1 METDELVLI
10 FDKIK
15 KQSRDPKEKIA
26 EHSLKIL
33 LKP

>member
-15 KQSRDPKEKIA
+15 EQPRNPKEKIA
-26 EHSLKIL
+26 
-33 LKP
+33 

>member
-1 METDELVLI
+1 MKTNELILV

-33 LKP
+33 L